1 MYKPFSD
8 GKAIALMVL
17 PAVAFVLFAMVAPV
31 FLSVYYGMTDWSG
44 MGAMEYI
51 GPANFREILFKDA
64 TFWRSLLN
72 ALWLAIVTIFFQ
84 NPLALLVCIMLLHS
98 KKNSEKSERVFRTIY
113 FIPAV
118 ISVVVTT
125 RLWVHVFN
133 PTYGLLNRFLSLI
146 GLGAFKIDWLS
157 NPRTALWSVILIVI
171 WQGFGWAILFY
182 YAGLVNIPKE
192 LQEAARIDGASGLK
206 LYTKVILPLM
216 TPVIRSTVII
226 ALISCLKQ
234 METVYLSTNGGPG
247 DTTQF
252 LANYLYLKAFVY
264 GQYGYGCAL
273 SVIFVVVC
281 VAGTVL
287 LNALTQRDVGE
298 F

>member
-8 GKAIALMVL
+8 GKAIALMIL
-17 PAVAFVLFAMVAPV
+17 PGTALILFAMFAPV
-31 FLSVYYGMTDWSG
+31 VLSVRYGMTDWSG
-44 MGAMEYI
+44 MGDMN
-51 GPANFREILFKDA
+51 GVGLANFREILFLDS

-72 ALWLAIVTIFFQ
+72 ALKLAGVTIFIQ
-84 NPLALLVCIMLLHS
+84 NPAALIVCIMLIHC
-98 KKNSEKSERVFRTIY
+98 KRGERAFRTIY
-113 FIPAV
+113 FIPAI

-133 PTYGLLNRFLSLI
+133 PTYGLLNKTLSLL
-146 GLGAFKIDWLS
+146 GLRGLAIDWLS
-157 NPRTALWSVILIVI
+157 NLHTALWSVILIVI
-171 WQGFGWAILFY
+171 WQGFGWALLFY
-182 YAGLVNIPKE
+182 YSGLVGIPKE
-192 LQEAARIDGASGLK
+192 LQEAARIDGASGFR
-206 LYTKVILPLM
+206 LYTRVILPLM
-216 TPVIRSTVII
+216 MPIIRATVII

-252 LANYLYLKAFVY
+252 LANYLYMKAFVY

-273 SVIFVVVC
+273 SVIFVLIC
-281 VAGTVL
+281 VAGTLL
-287 LNALTQRDVGE
+287 LNAATRRDVGE

>member
-1 MYKPFSD
+1 MYRPFSD
-8 GKAIALMVL
+8 GKAIFLMVL
-17 PAVAFVLFAMVAPV
+17 PAVAFVFFAMFAPV

-44 MGAMEYI
+44 MGAMNYV
-51 GPANFREILFKDA
+51 GLANFREIIFHDL
-64 TFWRSLLN
+64 TFWRALFN
-72 ALWLAIVTIFFQ
+72 ALCLALVTIFLQ
-84 NPLALLVCIMLLHS
+84 NPLAFLVCIMLLHS
-98 KKNSEKSERVFRTIY
+98 KKHGERAERFFRTVY

-146 GLGAFKIDWLS
+146 GLGHLGVDWLS
-157 NPRTALWSVILIVI
+157 NPRTALWAVILIVI

-182 YAGLVNIPKE
+182 YAGLVGIPKE
-192 LQEAARIDGASGLK
+192 LQEAARIDGADGLK

-216 TPVIRSTVII
+216 SPVIRSTVII

-281 VAGTVL
+281 VAGTLL
-287 LNALTQRDVGE
+287 LNNLIRRDVGE

>member
-1 MYKPFSD
+1 MYRPFSD
-8 GKAIALMVL
+8 GRAIALMVL
-17 PAVAFVLFAMVAPV
+17 PGVAFVFFAMFAPV

-44 MGAMEYI
+44 MGEMNRV
-51 GPANFREILFKDA
+51 GLANFREILFEDA

-98 KKNSEKSERVFRTIY
+98 KKGERAFRTIY
-113 FIPAV
+113 FIPAI

-157 NPRTALWSVILIVI
+157 NTRTALWSVILIVI

-182 YAGLVNIPKE
+182 YSGLVGIPRE

-206 LYTKVILPLM
+206 LYTRVILPLM

-252 LANYLYLKAFVY
+252 LANYLYMKVFVY

-281 VAGTVL
+281 VAGTLL
-287 LNALTQRDVGE
+287 LNAVTRRDVGE